1 MTVIICSQKKNGKM
15 SYYRSWDEGFLGPLS
30 LSIRVSPVSAK
41 AFRIRTFQK
50 LGYSYCSGSMD
61 SFVRC
66 EFLNVCLVR

>member
-41 AFRIRTFQK
+41 AFRITRTAPVPWILLYRVSF
-50 LGYSYCSGSMD
+50 SM
-61 SFVRC
+61 FVWFAKHFEMMR
-66 EFLNVCLVR
+66 